1 MIMSLE
7 EKKQEVIED
16 FSVYDEWLD
25 KYEYLI
31 ELGKT
36 LEAYPEEEKTEDKLI
51 KGCQSRVWLDYE
63 LKDGKLYFRADSD
76 AIITKG
82 IISLLL
88 SVYSGRTPS
97 EIAADDFDFVEKIG
111 LKENLSPTRANGLV
125 SMIDTIKWIANDAA
139 AKEQMA
145 GQAGHDE
152 NTQAGHDENTQA
164 GHDENTQ
171 AGHDGAVI
179 PGSTGNPS
187 KDVLS
192 AEDVAALQPLYADV
206 ILALKQVYDPEI
218 PVNIY
223 DLGLIYE
230 LNIDKDRKVS
240 IVMTFT
246 APNCPMADEVMH
258 EVEDCV
264 KRVPGVTGC
273 SIELTFEPVWD
284 RSMLSE
290 EARVDLGLDYE
301 EDDYGKLS

>member
-1 MIMSLE
+1 MTLE
-7 EKKQEVIED
+7 EKKQAVIEE
-16 FSVYDEWLD
+16 FSMYDEWLD

-31 ELGKT
+31 ELGKA
-36 LEAYPEEEKTEDKLI
+36 LEAYPEEKKTEEKLI

-63 LKDGKLYFRADSD
+63 LKDGKLFFRADSD

-82 IISLLL
+82 IISLLI
-88 SVYSGRTPS
+88 SVYSGRTPA
-97 EIAADDFDFVEKIG
+97 EIAADDFGFVDRIG
-111 LKENLSPTRANGLV
+111 LRENLSPTRANGLV
-125 SMIDTIKWIANDAA
+125 SMIDTIKWVANEMA
-139 AKEQMA
+139 AKAETA
-145 GQAGHDE
+145 GQACHD
-152 NTQAGHDENTQA
+152 
-164 GHDENTQ
+164 
-171 AGHDGAVI
+171 
-179 PGSTGNPS
+179 
-187 KDVLS
+187 DVLT

-240 IVMTFT
+240 ILMTFT
-246 APNCPMADEVMH
+246 APNCPMADEVVH
-258 EVEDCV
+258 EVEESV

-273 SIELTFEPVWD
+273 SIELTFDPVWD

-301 EDDYGKLS
+301 EDDYGKLN